1 VAATTDG
8 AALQRTLSRTSRD
21 SRLDTEGCD
30 AVALT
35 PMAKPLVIVES
46 PAKAKTISKF
56 LGTAFDV
63 RASVGHVADLPSKGL
78 SIDVDNGFKPTYEL
92 TERGKTVV
100 KDLRSLVKDASEL
113 YLATDEDREGE
124 AISWHL
130 LEYLKP
136 KIPVRRMVFHEI
148 TKSAIDHAVSN
159 PRGIDYGL
167 VDAAETRRLL
177 DRLYGYEVSPVLWRR
192 VNRGLSAGRVQ
203 SPSVRLIVER
213 ERERIAFVEAG
224 YWDLDLLTATSPAF
238 TATLV
243 ALDGSKV
250 ATGKD
255 FGADGKPKPKVVVV
269 DETRARA
276 LAAALTDAAFA
287 VRSVEE
293 KPYRSSPK
301 APFMTSTLQQEG
313 GRKLRLSASQ
323 VMRVAQGLY
332 ERGYI
337 TYMRTDNV
345 VLSAD
350 ALAAVRDEVQ
360 RGYGGNFL
368 SPAPRQFASKVKNA
382 QEAHEAIRPSTPL
395 RSPDSLAGELNGQ
408 ELSLYRMIWQRTLAS
423 QMADATGTTVSV
435 RLGAKVTVAGA
446 SSTTDAEFAASGT
459 TITFPGF
466 RQVYVESTDD
476 SEAAA
481 DEERE
486 ALLPPLVVGDAVD
499 VAAVTPNGHTTS
511 PPARY
516 TEASLVK
523 RLEELGI
530 GRPSTWASIIQ
541 TVQDRGYVWKK
552 GQALVPTWTAFAV
565 VGLLEKHF
573 DDLVDYAFTARIEED
588 LDSIARNERQKQD
601 WLQHFYFGDE
611 TDEMP
616 GLKRLVAENLDEIDA
631 AEINTFPIGVDPDG
645 NDVVVKPGKYG
656 PYVKRGDDTASV
668 PDDLTPDELTL
679 EMALKLLSLPKSDEP
694 IGELDGYP
702 VYAKNGRYGPYVQWG
717 SPDNLPPGLEK
728 PKMASLFKTMELER
742 VTVDDAEALL
752 QLPRTLGADP
762 NDGELIFANNGRYG
776 PYINKGKDFRNILS
790 EEQLLTITLP
800 EALKIFSEP
809 KVFRRGGGA
818 NLAAK
823 GPLREF
829 GVDPVSERP
838 VVAKDGKFG
847 VYVTDGETN
856 ASLSKGD
863 RLDAMPPER
872 AFELLAIRR
881 EAIIEKGG
889 PAAKKATATKKAA
902 AKRAA
907 PAKKAAAKKAAP
919 AKKASPTKKA
929 AAKKA

>member
-1 VAATTDG
+1 
-8 AALQRTLSRTSRD
+8 
-21 SRLDTEGCD
+21 
-30 AVALT
+30 
-35 PMAKPLVIVES
+35 MAKPLVIVES

-56 LGTAFDV
+56 LGDGYDV

-92 TERGKTVV
+92 TERGKQVV
-100 KDLRSLVKDASEL
+100 KELRALIKDASEL

-148 TKSAIDHAVSN
+148 TKAAIDAAVAN

-213 ERERIAFVEAG
+213 ERERIAFVSAG
-224 YWDLDLLTATSPAF
+224 YWDIELLTATTPAF

-243 ALDGSKV
+243 ALDGTKV
-250 ATGKD
+250 ATGRD
-255 FGADGKPKPKVVVV
+255 FGSNGSPSDKVVVV
-269 DETRARA
+269 DEPRARA
-276 LAAALTDAAFA
+276 LADALGSSEFTVA
-287 VRSVEE
+287 SVDT
-293 KPYRSSPK
+293 KPYRSSPR

-332 ERGYI
+332 ERGFI

-345 VLSAD
+345 VLSSE
-350 ALAAVRDEVQ
+350 ALGAVRAEVQ
-360 RGYGGNFL
+360 RAYGQDFL
-368 SPAPRQFASKVKNA
+368 SPSPRQFSTKIKNA
-382 QEAHEAIRPSTPL
+382 QEAHEAIRPTTPL
-395 RSPDSLAGELNGQ
+395 RSPDAVAGELNGQ

-423 QMADATGTTVSV
+423 QMADASGTTVSV
-435 RLGAKVTVAGA
+435 QLAADARLDGSATACR
-446 SSTTDAEFAASGT
+446 FAASGT
-459 TITFPGF
+459 TITFPGY
-466 RQVYVESTDD
+466 RQVYVESSDD
-476 SEAAA
+476 AA
-481 DEERE
+481 DPADRE
-486 ALLPPLVVGDAVD
+486 ALLPQLAVGQVVPADSLN
-499 VAAVTPNGHTTS
+499 PNGHTTS
-511 PPARY
+511 SPARY

-565 VGLLEKHF
+565 VGLMEKHF
-573 DDLVDYAFTARIEED
+573 DGLVDYEFTARVEED
-588 LDSIARNERQKQD
+588 LDAIARHERQKQD
-601 WLQHFYFGDE
+601 WLQHFYFGDDVLGSDVQAAE
-611 TDEMP
+611 GTEHLP
-616 GLKRLVAENLDEIDA
+616 GLKRLVEENLDHIDA
-631 AEINTFPIGVDPDG
+631 AEINTFPLGNDPDG
-645 NDVVVKPGKYG
+645 NLIVVKPGKFG

-668 PDDLTPDELTL
+668 PEDLTPDELTVD
-679 EMALKLLSLPKSDEP
+679 MALSLLAMPKSDEP

-702 VYAKNGRYGPYVQWG
+702 VFAKNGRYGPYVQWG
-717 SPDNLPPGLEK
+717 APDDLPPGLDK
-728 PKMASLFKTMELER
+728 PKMSSLFKTMVFEK
-742 VTVDDAEALL
+742 VTMDDAEMLL
-752 QLPRTLGADP
+752 ALPRTLGVDP
-762 NDGELIFANNGRYG
+762 TDEQPIVAANGRYG
-776 PYINKGKDFRNILS
+776 PYVQKGKDYRSITN
-790 EEQLLTITLP
+790 EDQLLTITLD

-809 KVFRRGGGA
+809 KVFRRGGG
-818 NLAAK
+818 NMAAR

-829 GVDPVSERP
+829 GNDPVSEKP

-863 RLDAMPPER
+863 RLEAMPPER
-872 AFELLAIRR
+872 AYELLAIRR
-881 EAIIEKGG
+881 EAIIAKGG
-889 PAAKKATATKKAA
+889 PAARKVAKRSPSKKAP
-902 AKRAA
+902 AKRA
-907 PAKKAAAKKAAP
+907 PAKKAAAKKKAAP
-919 AKKASPTKKA
+919 RKPSSD
-929 AAKKA
+929 

>member
-1 VAATTDG
+1 M
-8 AALQRTLSRTSRD
+8 
-21 SRLDTEGCD
+21 
-30 AVALT
+30 
-35 PMAKPLVIVES
+35 PKPLVIVES

-56 LGTAFDV
+56 LGNAFDV

-78 SIDVDNGFKPTYEL
+78 QIDVDNGFKPTYEL
-92 TERGKTVV
+92 TLRGKDVV
-100 KDLRSLVKDASEL
+100 KDLRAAMKDASEL

-136 KIPVRRMVFHEI
+136 KIPVKRMVFHEI
-148 TKSAIDHAVSN
+148 TKAAIDQAVNN

-177 DRLYGYEVSPVLWRR
+177 DRLYGCEVSPVLWRR

-203 SPSVRLIVER
+203 SPSVRLIVAR
-213 ERERIAFVEAG
+213 ERERIEFVTAG
-224 YWDLDLLTATSPAF
+224 YWDIDLLTGTSPAF

-243 ALDGSKV
+243 ALDGTKV

-255 FGADGKPKPKVVVV
+255 FTPDGLPKKNVVVV
-269 DETRARA
+269 PEARARG
-276 LAAALTDAAFA
+276 LASTLESSTFT

-313 GRKLRLSASQ
+313 GRKLRLGAAQ
-323 VMRVAQGLY
+323 VMRIAQGLY

-345 VLSAD
+345 VLSD
-350 ALAAVRDEVQ
+350 EALAAVRGEVQ
-360 RGYGGNFL
+360 RSYGANFL
-368 SPAPRQFASKVKNA
+368 SPAPRQFSTKVKNA
-382 QEAHEAIRPSTPL
+382 QEAHEAIRPTTPL

-408 ELSLYRMIWQRTLAS
+408 ELSLYRLIWQRTLAS
-423 QMADATGTTVSV
+423 QMADASGTTVSV
-435 RLGAKVTVAGA
+435 RLAAPAAEAGA
-446 SSTTDAEFAASGT
+446 TTDCEFAASGT
-459 TITFPGF
+459 TITFPGY
-466 RQVYVESTDD
+466 RQVYVESTD
-476 SEAAA
+476 EADASD
-481 DEERE
+481 DEKE
-486 ALLPPLVVGDAVD
+486 ALLPQLTVGQTVPVQELLA
-499 VAAVTPNGHTTS
+499 NGHATV

-523 RLEELGI
+523 KLEELGI

-565 VGLLEKHF
+565 VGLMEKHF
-573 DDLVDYAFTARIEED
+573 DELVDYAFTARIEED

-601 WLQHFYFGDE
+601 WLQHFYFGSE
-611 TDEMP
+611 EEALP
-616 GLKRLVAENLDEIDA
+616 GLKRLVEENLDHIDA
-631 AEINTFPIGVDPDG
+631 AEINTFPIGNDPDG
-645 NDVVVKPGKYG
+645 NEVVVKPGKYG

-668 PDDLTPDELTL
+668 PDDLTPDELTI
-679 EMALKLLSLPKSDEP
+679 EVALKLLAAPKSDEP

-702 VYAKNGRYGPYVQWG
+702 VFAKNGRYGPYVQWG
-717 SPDNLPPGLEK
+717 APDNLPPGLDK
-728 PKMASLFKTMELER
+728 PKMASLFKTMVFERITVEEARELL
-742 VTVDDAEALL
+742 T
-752 QLPRTLGADP
+752 LPRSLGTDP
-762 NDGELIFANNGRYG
+762 TDGQEILANNGRYG
-776 PYINKGKDFRNILS
+776 PYVQKGKDFRNIAN
-790 EEQLLTITLP
+790 EEQLLTISLD
-800 EALKIFSEP
+800 EAIAIFSQP

-829 GVDPVSERP
+829 GTDPVSGKA

-863 RLDAMPPER
+863 RLEAMEPER
-872 AFELLAIRR
+872 AFELLALRR

-889 PAAKKATATKKAA
+889 
-902 AKRAA
+902 A
-907 PAKKAAAKKAAP
+907 PAKKAAATKRAAAKKAAP
-919 AKKASPTKKA
+919 VKKA
-929 AAKKA
+929 AAKKAPAKKAAPKK